1 MYVIWSEEEVKTK
14 LFYLIKSEH
23 FIILV
28 FSLSIISL
36 LIFSL
41 LS

>member
-1 MYVIWSEEEVKTK
+1 MYVIWSEEEGKTK

-28 FSLSIISL
+28 FFLWILAL